1 METNGNQSPEIKRE
15 TRSRSRSPLN
25 SPQERNH
32 SSSRDSSSTRE
43 RDRSQ
48 RNRRNMGDGRRED
61 RRSRAPSNRRVYVA
75 NIPYDCKWTDI
86 KDIFREKVGDVSYVE
101 LFEDHDGKFR
111 GCGIVEFKDNA
122 AVQKAIDVLHRYEIK
137 GRHLVVKEDFDVE
150 RDKTGRPI
158 TRSSMNMNRAGP
170 DFNANIPPL
179 GDNMGGGD
187 SQFNTYGLSPHFLES
202 LGINGPLTNRVFVAN
217 LDYKVTDKK
226 LQDIFKMAGKVISI
240 ELKTDKEGKSKGHGI
255 VEFDHPVEAVQ
266 AISMFNGQKLFT
278 RSMSV
283 RMDKYKEESDG
294 IPTKLP
300 AGLQGIGKGLGSGG
314 QPINISKN
322 FAGAAAGTGLGVM
335 GIGAGPLNTMQG
347 GLGAMGMGMGAAPN
361 MGAAN
366 LGMMAGAAMGMGNM
380 GGMSGTAG
388 GMGLGMNMQG
398 GMGADRSLMGGNMGT
413 GMGNMGMGSAVGNM
427 GLGNRSASGMMN
439 VSGMGSGG
447 NGMVAS
453 SMSVG
458 MGGGGGGMGSNMNV
472 GMGSGINSGMGMG
485 GNMGMGGGGA
495 GGGNS
500 MDGFGEFDRG
510 NDNYRSPR
518 SSDTVVVRNLPTSYN
533 WQTLRDRFKD
543 IGDVRYTEVK
553 GRGTAVVRFGTER
566 DAQRAVDLM
575 HGIRIDGRPIE
586 VQLY

>member
-314 QPINISKN
+314 QPINISS
-322 FAGAAAGTGLGVM
+322 
-335 GIGAGPLNTMQG
+335 AGPLNTMQG

-398 GMGADRSLMGGNMGT
+398 GMGGDRSLMGGNMGT

-427 GLGNRSASGMMN
+427 GLGNRSASGMMS

-453 SMSVG
+453 SMNVG

>member
-1 METNGNQSPEIKRE
+1 METNGNQSPEIKRD

-48 RNRRNMGDGRRED
+48 RNRRNVGDGRRGGGGGGNDD

-158 TRSSMNMNRAGP
+158 TRSSMNRA

-179 GDNMGGGD
+179 GDSMGGDGLN

-314 QPINISKN
+314 QPINISS
-322 FAGAAAGTGLGVM
+322 AG
-335 GIGAGPLNTMQG
+335 GPLNTMQG
-347 GLGAMGMGMGAAPN
+347 GLGAMGMGMGGAPA
-361 MGAAN
+361 MGTAN
-366 LGMMAGAAMGMGNM
+366 LGMMAGAAAMGMGNM

-388 GMGLGMNMQG
+388 GMGLGMGMNMQG
-398 GMGADRSLMGGNMGT
+398 GMGADRSLMGGNMGS
-413 GMGNMGMGSAVGNM
+413 GMGNMGMAGAVGNM
-427 GLGNRSASGMMN
+427 GLGSRSASGMMN
-439 VSGMGSGG
+439 VSGMGGGG
-447 NGMVAS
+447 NGMVGGAS
-453 SMSVG
+453 MNAG
-458 MGGGGGGMGSNMNV
+458 MGGGAGGMGSNMSV

-485 GNMGMGGGGA
+485 GSMGMAGGGA

-500 MDGFGEFDRG
+500 MDGFGDYDRG
-510 NDNYRSPR
+510 NDSYRSPR

>member
-314 QPINISKN
+314 QPINISS
-322 FAGAAAGTGLGVM
+322 
-335 GIGAGPLNTMQG
+335 AGPLNTMQG